1 MARDLAATRAGI
13 LDAAEALFAD
23 RGYDGASMQ
32 DIATAARVSRG
43 MPGYAFGSK
52 QRLYEAVLVRAFAGP
67 RDLAAQLATQ
77 PPSGDP
83 KQLLRSV
90 IEGYIDFLVDRPT
103 YVRLMERAALDGS
116 SRFGQS
122 QAHLEALGE
131 ALGGADS
138 LFASGAF
145 ANVDPR
151 HLFVDVVALCLFPL
165 AHRQTLLAPLGF
177 DAEDPA
183 FIADRKAHVVDLV
196 LHGLLGADS
205 TGG

>member
-1 MARDLAATRAGI
+1 
-13 LDAAEALFAD
+13 
-23 RGYDGASMQ
+23 
-32 DIATAARVSRG
+32 

-52 QRLYEAVLVRAFAGP
+52 QRLYEAVLARAFAAGP
-67 RDLAAQLATQ
+67 RDLVAQLATQ

-90 IEGYIDFLVDRPT
+90 IEGYIDFLVDRPR

-122 QAHLEALGE
+122 QAHLEALNE

-138 LFASGAF
+138 LLASGAF
-145 ANVDPR
+145 ADVDPR

-165 AHRQTLLAPLGF
+165 AHRQTLLGPPWLRRRRPGVHRRSQGPRGRSGAPR
-177 DAEDPA
+177 PA
-183 FIADRKAHVVDLV
+183 RAGQQWPMISMATVGR
-196 LHGLLGADS
+196 
-205 TGG
+205 